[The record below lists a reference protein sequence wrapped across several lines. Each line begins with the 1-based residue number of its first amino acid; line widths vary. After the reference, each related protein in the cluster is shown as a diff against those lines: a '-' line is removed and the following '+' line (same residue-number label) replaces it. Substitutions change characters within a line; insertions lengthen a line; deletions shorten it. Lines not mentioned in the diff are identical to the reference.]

1 MQFVATLKGLTT
13 APANLDIL
21 EIERNAPVRLCT
33 MVKGPGWTRENPAK
47 SCKDIRDLGFSKGD
61 GEYWI
66 DPGKTGNPL
75 KVFCDMTTYG
85 GGWLLVSR
93 LVLSSS
99 THPSSLPVKN
109 SYRGISSKQV
119 FLTTTAMKELRKV
132 LPFTQIRFLC
142 KKKRPGRTFHITTA
156 ANSKGEAWSSTL
168 AVLRMLSLLRV
179 ALSFVTMNNDNSRLA
194 RLCHKWG

>member
-1 MQFVATLKGLTT
+1 M
-13 APANLDIL
+13 I
-21 EIERNAPVRLCT
+21 
-33 MVKGPGWTRENPAK
+33 
-47 SCKDIRDLGFSKGD
+47 S
-61 GEYWI
+61 
-66 DPGKTGNPL
+66 
-75 KVFCDMTTYG
+75 

-99 THPSSLPVKN
+99 THPSRLPVKN

-156 ANSKGEAWSSTL
+156 ANSKGEAVVQYFSGATDAFPASCG
-168 AVLRMLSLLRV
+168 
-179 ALSFVTMNNDNSRLA
+179 SFVTMNNDNSRLA
-194 RLCHKWG
+194 RLCNKWGNERGSYYVAKWGHDGMDRESRLYNLVAFVRASYHWMNVGGSCECDDYSRSVSSGDFWKVYVR

>member
-1 MQFVATLKGLTT
+1 M
-13 APANLDIL
+13 I
-21 EIERNAPVRLCT
+21 
-33 MVKGPGWTRENPAK
+33 
-47 SCKDIRDLGFSKGD
+47 S
-61 GEYWI
+61 
-66 DPGKTGNPL
+66 
-75 KVFCDMTTYG
+75 

-99 THPSSLPVKN
+99 THPSRLPGKN

-156 ANSKGEAWSSTL
+156 ANSKGEAVVQYFSGATDAFPASCG
-168 AVLRMLSLLRV
+168 
-179 ALSFVTMNNDNSRLA
+179 SFVTMNNDNSRLA
-194 RLCHKWG
+194 RLCHKWGYEKGSYYVSKWGHDGMDRESRLYNLVAFVRASYHWMNVGGSCECDDHSRSVSPGDFWKVYVR

>member
-1 MQFVATLKGLTT
+1 MT
-13 APANLDIL
+13 
-21 EIERNAPVRLCT
+21 
-33 MVKGPGWTRENPAK
+33 NPEPCVI
-47 SCKDIRDLGFSKGD
+47 S
-61 GEYWI
+61 
-66 DPGKTGNPL
+66 
-75 KVFCDMTTYG
+75 

-99 THPSSLPVKN
+99 TPPSRLPVKN

-156 ANSKGEAWSSTL
+156 ANSKGEAVVQFFSSATD
-168 AVLRMLSLLRV
+168 AFPASCG
-179 ALSFVTMNNDNSRLA
+179 SFVRINSDNSRLA
-194 RLCHKWG
+194 RLCNKWGNERGSYYVAKWGHDGMDRESRLYNLVAFVSSYHWMNVGGRCECDDSSSSVSSGDFWKVYVR